1 MTVAGNREP
10 QELSM
15 QVLVN
20 SDHHITGSESV
31 TERVESIVEAAVG
44 RFADRITRVEVFL
57 SDTNGGK
64 HGARDKRCVMEARA
78 AGVAP
83 VAVSHEAPTV
93 LAAIEGAAPKLERAL
108 EHAFGRLNASVRK
121 GPREAHLA
129 TVDELSE
136 LQKWERER

>member
-1 MTVAGNREP
+1 
-10 QELSM
+10 M

-31 TERVESIVEAAVG
+31 TERVESIVSASVE

-57 SDTNGGK
+57 SDGNGPK

-83 VAVSHEAPTV
+83 VAVTNEAPD
-93 LAAIEGAAPKLERAL
+93 LLEAIEGAASKLKRAL
-108 EHAFGRLNASVRK
+108 EHKFGRLAATADS
-121 GPREAHLA
+121 GPSAEETA
-129 TVDELSE
+129 TVEGLVELE
-136 LQKWERER
+136 KWEKER

>member
-1 MTVAGNREP
+1 
-10 QELSM
+10 M

-31 TERVESIVEAAVG
+31 TERVESIVEASVE

-57 SDTNGGK
+57 SDANAGK

-93 LAAIEGAAPKLERAL
+93 LASIEGAAPKLERAL
-108 EHAFGRLNASVRK
+108 EHAFGRQNAAVRK
-121 GPREAHLA
+121 GPREPQIAS
-129 TVDELSE
+129 VDELTE

>member
-1 MTVAGNREP
+1 
-10 QELSM
+10 M

-31 TERVESIVEAAVG
+31 TERVESIISASVE

-57 SDTNGGK
+57 SDGNGAK

-83 VAVSHEAPTV
+83 VAVTNEAPG
-93 LAAIEGAAPKLERAL
+93 LLEAIEGAASKLERAL
-108 EHAFGRLNASVRK
+108 EHKFGRLNATARR
-121 GPREAHLA
+121 GPRGAETA
-129 TVDELSE
+129 TVDELTQLE
-136 LQKWERER
+136 KWEKER

>member
-1 MTVAGNREP
+1 
-10 QELSM
+10 M

-31 TERVESIVEAAVG
+31 TERVQSIVEASLD

-57 SDTNGGK
+57 SDANGSK

-83 VAVSHEAPTV
+83 VAASDEAPV
-93 LAAIEGAAPKLERAL
+93 LLEAIEGAASKLQRAL
-108 EHAFGRLNASVRK
+108 GHTFGRRDASSPK
-121 GPREAHLA
+121 GPSEVDTA
-129 TVDELSE
+129 TVDELE
-136 LQKWERER
+136 QLQKWQKER